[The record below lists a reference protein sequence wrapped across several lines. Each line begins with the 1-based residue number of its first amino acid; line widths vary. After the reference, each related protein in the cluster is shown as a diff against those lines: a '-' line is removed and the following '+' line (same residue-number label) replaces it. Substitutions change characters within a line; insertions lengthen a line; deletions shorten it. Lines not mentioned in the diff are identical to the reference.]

1 MEAAMLFA
9 KGMLIG
15 LAIAAP
21 IGPMGALCIQR
32 TLARGF
38 WAGVAGGLG
47 TGLAD
52 MTFATAAAAGF
63 AVFAGVVERIALPL
77 GLIGGSFLMYLA
89 WSGWPRAGRGSAGA
103 SGGAE
108 PRATAAPEAAGL
120 WRTTLVTYGLTITNP
135 PSILLF
141 AAIFAG
147 LGLAEGTSRLALAA
161 LVIGVFLGSMAWWA
175 FLSGLVAALHHR
187 LPPAFALWT
196 GRVSSLTMAGFG
208 LWAFASIL

>member
-1 MEAAMLFA
+1 MEALVLFG
-9 KGMLIG
+9 KGLFIG

-47 TGLAD
+47 TALAD
-52 MTFATAAAAGF
+52 LTFATGAAVGF
-63 AVFAGVVERIALPL
+63 AVFNDLVERIAVPL
-77 GLIGGSFLMYLA
+77 GLIGGAFLMVLA
-89 WSGWPRAGRGSAGA
+89 WNGWPRGQ
-103 SGGAE
+103 GGE
-108 PRATAAPEAAGL
+108 PSPAKIPEARGL
-120 WRTTLVTYGLTITNP
+120 WRTTFVTYGLTITNP
-135 PSILLF
+135 PTILLF

-147 LGLAEGTSRLALAA
+147 LGLAQTGSGLAIVA
-161 LVIGVFLGSMAWWA
+161 LVAGVFLGSIGWWA

-196 GRVSSLTMAGFG
+196 ARVSSLTMAGFG
-208 LWAFASIL
+208 LWAFASIF

>member
-1 MEAAMLFA
+1 MDALVLFG
-9 KGMLIG
+9 KGLFIG

-32 TLARGF
+32 TLAGGF

-47 TGLAD
+47 TALAD
-52 MTFATAAAAGF
+52 LTFATGAALGF
-63 AVFAGVVERIALPL
+63 AVFQDLVERIALPL
-77 GLIGGSFLMYLA
+77 GLIGGAFLMGLA
-89 WSGWPRAGRGSAGA
+89 WRGWPRGQAD
-103 SGGAE
+103 E
-108 PRATAAPEAAGL
+108 PVAAKIPEARSL

-135 PSILLF
+135 PTILLF

-147 LGLAEGTSRLALAA
+147 LGLAQTGSGLAIAA
-161 LVIGVFLGSMAWWA
+161 LVAGVFLGSIGWWA

-196 GRVSSLTMAGFG
+196 ARVSSLTMAGFG
-208 LWAFASIL
+208 LWAFASVF

>member
-1 MEAAMLFA
+1 MDALVLFG
-9 KGMLIG
+9 KGLFIG

-47 TGLAD
+47 TALAD
-52 MTFATAAAAGF
+52 LTFATGAAVGF
-63 AVFAGVVERIALPL
+63 AVFKDLVERIAVPL
-77 GLIGGSFLMYLA
+77 GLIGGAFLMVLA
-89 WSGWPRAGRGSAGA
+89 WNGWPRGQAG
-103 SGGAE
+103 E
-108 PRATAAPEAAGL
+108 PSPAQIPEARGL

-135 PSILLF
+135 PTILLF

-147 LGLAEGTSRLALAA
+147 LGLAQTGSTLAIVA
-161 LVIGVFLGSMAWWA
+161 LVAGVFLGSIGWWA

-196 GRVSSLTMAGFG
+196 ARVSSLTMAGFG
-208 LWAFASIL
+208 LWAFATIF

>member
-1 MEAAMLFA
+1 MDALVLFG
-9 KGMLIG
+9 KGLFIG

-47 TGLAD
+47 TALAD
-52 MTFATAAAAGF
+52 LTFATGAALGF
-63 AVFAGVVERIALPL
+63 AVFQDLVERIAVPL
-77 GLIGGSFLMYLA
+77 GLIGAAFLMGLA
-89 WSGWPRAGRGSAGA
+89 WNGWPRGQ
-103 SGGAE
+103 GGE
-108 PRATAAPEAAGL
+108 PAAAKIPEARSL

-135 PSILLF
+135 PTILLF

-147 LGLAEGTSRLALAA
+147 LGLAQSGSGLAIVA
-161 LVIGVFLGSMAWWA
+161 LVAGVFLGSIGWWA

-196 GRVSSLTMAGFG
+196 ARVSSLTMAGFG
-208 LWAFASIL
+208 LWAFASVF

>member
-1 MEAAMLFA
+1 MEALVLFG
-9 KGMLIG
+9 KGLFIG

-47 TGLAD
+47 TALAD
-52 MTFATAAAAGF
+52 LTFATGAAVGF
-63 AVFAGVVERIALPL
+63 AVFKDLVERIALPL
-77 GLIGGSFLMYLA
+77 GLIGGAFLMVLA
-89 WSGWPRAGRGSAGA
+89 WNGWPRGQ
-103 SGGAE
+103 GGE
-108 PRATAAPEAAGL
+108 PSPAKIPEARGL

-135 PSILLF
+135 PTILLF

-147 LGLAEGTSRLALAA
+147 LGLAQTGSGLAIVA
-161 LVIGVFLGSMAWWA
+161 LVAGVFLGSIGWWA

-196 GRVSSLTMAGFG
+196 ARVSSLTMAGFG
-208 LWAFASIL
+208 LWAFASIF

>member
-1 MEAAMLFA
+1 MDALVLFG
-9 KGMLIG
+9 KGLFIG

-47 TGLAD
+47 TALAD
-52 MTFATAAAAGF
+52 LTFATGAAVGF
-63 AVFAGVVERIALPL
+63 AVFKDLVERIAVPL
-77 GLIGGSFLMYLA
+77 GLIGGAFLMWLA
-89 WSGWPRAGRGSAGA
+89 WNGWPRGQAG
-103 SGGAE
+103 E
-108 PRATAAPEAAGL
+108 PSPAKIPEARGL

-135 PSILLF
+135 PTILLF

-147 LGLAEGTSRLALAA
+147 LGLAQTGSTLAIVA
-161 LVIGVFLGSMAWWA
+161 LVAGVFLGSIGWWA

-196 GRVSSLTMAGFG
+196 ARVSSLTMAGFG
-208 LWAFASIL
+208 LWAFASVF

>member
-1 MEAAMLFA
+1 MDALVLFG
-9 KGMLIG
+9 KGLFIG

-47 TGLAD
+47 TALAD
-52 MTFATAAAAGF
+52 LTFATGAALGF
-63 AVFAGVVERIALPL
+63 AVFQDLVERIAVPL
-77 GLIGGSFLMYLA
+77 GLIGGAFLMGLA
-89 WSGWPRAGRGSAGA
+89 WNGWPRGH
-103 SGGAE
+103 GGEAV
-108 PRATAAPEAAGL
+108 AAKIPEARGL
-120 WRTTLVTYGLTITNP
+120 WRTILVTYGLTITNP
-135 PSILLF
+135 PTILLF

-147 LGLAEGTSRLALAA
+147 LGLAQSGSGLAIVA
-161 LVIGVFLGSMAWWA
+161 LVLGVFLGSIGWWA

-196 GRVSSLTMAGFG
+196 ARVSSLTMAGFG
-208 LWAFASIL
+208 LWAFASVF

>member
-1 MEAAMLFA
+1 MDALVLFG
-9 KGMLIG
+9 KGLFIG

-32 TLARGF
+32 TLAGGF

-47 TGLAD
+47 TALAD
-52 MTFATAAAAGF
+52 LTFATGAALGF
-63 AVFAGVVERIALPL
+63 AVFQDLVERIALPL
-77 GLIGGSFLMYLA
+77 GLIGGAFLMGLA
-89 WSGWPRAGRGSAGA
+89 WRGWPRGQAD
-103 SGGAE
+103 E
-108 PRATAAPEAAGL
+108 PVAAKIPEARSL

-135 PSILLF
+135 PTILLF

-147 LGLAEGTSRLALAA
+147 LGLAQTGSGLAIAA
-161 LVIGVFLGSMAWWA
+161 LVAGVFLGSIGWWA

-196 GRVSSLTMAGFG
+196 ARVSSLTMAGFG
-208 LWAFASIL
+208 LWAFASIF